1 MEVRHF
7 TLLASLISDISII
20 HALKVFDE
28 MDKDMHFLLRLT
40 DDPKK

>member
-1 MEVRHF
+1 VEVRHF
-7 TLLASLISDISII
+7 NLLANLTSDISII

-28 MDKDMHFLLRLT
+28 MDKDMHFLLRLA